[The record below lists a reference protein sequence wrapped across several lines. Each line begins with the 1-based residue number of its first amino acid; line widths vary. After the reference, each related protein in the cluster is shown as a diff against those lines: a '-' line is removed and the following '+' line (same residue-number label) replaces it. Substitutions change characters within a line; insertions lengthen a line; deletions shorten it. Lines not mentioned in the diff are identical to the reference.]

1 LVTLLCFFL
10 LVIRH
15 LLSGDEDISTLS
27 TLPPCYSGD
36 SPRILIVV
44 TSKVQDNVLRNIFR
58 DGPMKHTWISC
69 SGKKLDLQWR
79 FSLQYTSSLYEGYL
93 PYHLTLESETHQ
105 DLIENVNT
113 RYSNK
118 GTRLRVLEGILS
130 NFDWH
135 YLIKI
140 SDDTLIDPV
149 RILNY
154 LEDSESIY
162 YGGLVGL
169 HQASVPYTLE
179 SLTIYSRTALMNI
192 LAALKFVEREPNN
205 DAVTVG
211 KIATA
216 LKLQP
221 SQIGRGFN
229 GSINHGAVCREAV
242 FITDVPSKQL
252 TDGYHSLITRGS
264 FC

>member
-1 LVTLLCFFL
+1 
-10 LVIRH
+10 
-15 LLSGDEDISTLS
+15 
-27 TLPPCYSGD
+27 
-36 SPRILIVV
+36 
-44 TSKVQDNVLRNIFR
+44 
-58 DGPMKHTWISC
+58 M
-69 SGKKLDLQWR
+69 DLQWR

-113 RYSNK
+113 RYSNE

-130 NFDWH
+130 NFDWD
-135 YLIKI
+135 YLIII

-149 RILNY
+149 KILNY

-229 GSINHGAVCREAV
+229 GSINYGAVCREAV

-252 TDGYHSLITRGS
+252 TDGYYSLITRGT